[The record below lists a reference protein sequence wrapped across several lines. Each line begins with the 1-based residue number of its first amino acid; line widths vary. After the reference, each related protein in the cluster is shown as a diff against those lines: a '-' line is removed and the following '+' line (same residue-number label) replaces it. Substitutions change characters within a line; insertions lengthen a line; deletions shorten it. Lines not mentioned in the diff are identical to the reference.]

1 MFFLIFGTRA
11 SKSNV
16 GSGMFFC
23 PNEQSDQPYRQ
34 VAVKK
39 KGHLFFVPLLPLG
52 DLGEYVECE
61 SCGGTYR
68 PEVLSLPTHKQLQT
82 SFAEA
87 VTRLVVG
94 VVIADGYVAEAE
106 RNVALGVLNRY
117 LDSPGLS
124 RAQLEEMI
132 SDAEAGSPGDRS
144 WDLSILLPELSTA
157 LSIEG
162 RELLIR
168 IALLLAAADGRI
180 DESEMKVIADAA
192 HHLGLSRA
200 LVRGLVAEFT
210 PQIVGE
216 LGKTPK
222 VD

>member
-1 MFFLIFGTRA
+1 MFLIFGTRA

-34 VAVKK
+34 VAVKR
-39 KGHLFFVPLLPLG
+39 KGHLFFIPLLPLG
-52 DLGEYVECE
+52 DLGEYVECG

-68 PEVLSLPTHKQLQT
+68 PEVLSLPSRQQLQT

-87 VTRLVVG
+87 VTRLVVE
-94 VVIADGYVAEAE
+94 VIIADGYVVAAE
-106 RNVALGVLNRY
+106 RNIALGVVNQY

-124 RAQLEEMI
+124 IAQLEKMI
-132 SDAEAGSPGDRS
+132 ADAEAGGPGDRS
-144 WDLSILLPELSTA
+144 RNLSNLLPELSTA

-168 IALLLAAADGRI
+168 IALRLAAADGRI
-180 DESEMKVIADAA
+180 DESETKVIADAA
-192 HHLGLSRA
+192 HHLGLSKA
-200 LVRGLVAEFT
+200 HVRGLVAEST
-210 PQIVGE
+210 PQIVSG
-216 LGKTPK
+216 
-222 VD
+222 

>member
-1 MFFLIFGTRA
+1 MLYG
-11 SKSNV
+11 
-16 GSGMFFC
+16 
-23 PNEQSDQPYRQ
+23 EQQ
-34 VAVKK
+34 
-39 KGHLFFVPLLPLG
+39 
-52 DLGEYVECE
+52 
-61 SCGGTYR
+61 
-68 PEVLSLPTHKQLQT
+68 KQLQT

-87 VTRLVVG
+87 ATRLVVE
-94 VVIADGYVAEAE
+94 VIIADGYVVAAE
-106 RNVALGVLNRY
+106 RNIALGVVNQY

-124 RAQLEEMI
+124 IAQLEKMI
-132 SDAEAGSPGDRS
+132 TDAEAGGPGDRS
-144 WDLSILLPELSTA
+144 RNLSNLLPELSTA

-180 DESEMKVIADAA
+180 DESETKVIADAA

-216 LGKTPK
+216 
-222 VD
+222 

>member
-1 MFFLIFGTRA
+1 MFLIFGTRA
-11 SKSNV
+11 SKSTV

-34 VAVKK
+34 VAVKR
-39 KGHLFFVPLLPLG
+39 KGHLFFIPLLPLG
-52 DLGEYVECE
+52 DLGEYVECG

-68 PEVLSLPTHKQLQT
+68 PEVLSLPSRQQLQT

-87 VTRLVVG
+87 VTRLVVE
-94 VVIADGYVAEAE
+94 VIIADGYVVAAE
-106 RNVALGVLNRY
+106 RNIALGVVNQY

-124 RAQLEEMI
+124 IAQLEKMI
-132 SDAEAGSPGDRS
+132 TDAEAGGPGDRS
-144 WDLSILLPELSTA
+144 RNLSNLLPELSTA

-168 IALLLAAADGRI
+168 IALRLAAAAGRI
-180 DESEMKVIADAA
+180 DESETKVIADAA

-200 LVRGLVAEFT
+200 RVRELVAEST
-210 PQIVGE
+210 PQIDGE
-216 LGKTPK
+216 
-222 VD
+222 

>member
-1 MFFLIFGTRA
+1 MFLIFGARA
-11 SKSNV
+11 SKSTV

-34 VAVKK
+34 VGVKRM
-39 KGHLFFVPLLPLG
+39 GHLFFIPLLPLG

-68 PEVLSLPTHKQLQT
+68 PEVLSLPSRTQLQT

-87 VTRLVVG
+87 VTRLVVE
-94 VVIADGYVAEAE
+94 VIIADGYVVAAE
-106 RNVALGVLNRY
+106 RNIALGVVNQY

-132 SDAEAGSPGDRS
+132 SDAEAGSSGDRS

-168 IALLLAAADGRI
+168 IALRLAAADGRI
-180 DESEMKVIADAA
+180 DESETRVIASAA
-192 HHLGLSRA
+192 HHLGLSKA
-200 LVRGLVAEFT
+200 HVRGLITES
-210 PQIVGE
+210 GG
-216 LGKTPK
+216 LGLT
-222 VD
+222 